1 MKHKFNKIAIALA
14 ITFSAS
20 AAFAQQIV
28 IGNGLS
34 NPTADPS
41 TIAIGD
47 STTTATAGE
56 TGLGPAGGA
65 IAIGNSPTGNPTTA
79 INGGVAIGYGAKAIG
94 FLNST
99 AVGPAATA
107 SGISSS
113 AFGQRSE
120 ASGTNSVAIGVFAKS
135 ANFGSVAI
143 GSLSQTT
150 RDFEVNIGSRLLG
163 GVIDGVLPT
172 DAVNVRQMQTTAA
185 QTLASA
191 NTYTDTV
198 TSGILS
204 SANSYTDASASRLNS
219 RIDTVSKESQ
229 RGIAAAIAMSAAI
242 PSLAPGERAIAA
254 GVANYGSQSGL
265 SVVAAYNTRSD
276 ILISGGVSS
285 SISGGPTA
293 LKASAAFK
301 F

>member
-1 MKHKFNKIAIALA
+1 MKHKFNKIAIALSLV
-14 ITFSAS
+14 FSAS
-20 AAFAQQIV
+20 TAFSQQII
-28 IGNGLS
+28 IGNGVS
-34 NPTADPS
+34 NPAADPS

-113 AFGQRSE
+113 AFGQKSE

-163 GVIDGVLPT
+163 GVNDGVLQT
-172 DAVNVRQMQTTAA
+172 DAVNVRQMEVTAA
-185 QTLASA
+185 KTLAAA
-191 NTYTDTV
+191 NE
-198 TSGILS
+198 
-204 SANSYTDASASRLNS
+204 YTDASAYRLNS